1 MIGAVAL
8 TFAISGASAATLT
21 APPAPPP
28 SNDDLL
34 AYAERIQ
41 PGGRLL
47 LGYGERAV
55 VSFDAEMRPILM
67 SLEKVDPASV
77 ARVRAIV
84 EEGPVVFTLGG
95 IEGERWVLK
104 VENGL
109 STDFGYGALVGIQDD
124 DGYALATT
132 STCVVRTRLN
142 GLEVWSDPLAIVLLG
157 PFGAPAPGDQSCD
170 VRAELPEG

>member
-8 TFAISGASAATLT
+8 TFAISGASAIS
-21 APPAPPP
+21 PRAPPP

-55 VSFDAEMRPILM
+55 VRFDAEMRPILV
-67 SLEKVDPASV
+67 SLDKVDPASV
-77 ARVRAIV
+77 TRVRATV
-84 EEGPVVFTLGG
+84 DEGPVVFTLGG

-109 STDFGYGALVGIQDD
+109 STDFGYGALVGILEDG
-124 DGYALATT
+124 GYALATT

-142 GLEVWSDPLAIVLLG
+142 GLEVWSDPLAMVLLG
-157 PFGAPAPGDQSCD
+157 PFGPAAPGDLSCD